1 MKPNIGIN
9 DRIARLIIGVVL
21 ISLALI
27 YKSTFMALGG
37 LFGIYEAFSSWC
49 VFYQLLGRNTCPIKN
64 PKSAIEWK
72 ETLIVGLRILFV
84 AIVLNIFARLVG
96 LSTWYEFLN
105 KPSKVLSWDNYI
117 FLFFVYPFIL
127 GLVGK
132 WKGTRSPNVQ
142 TRVKYTQR
150 R

>member
-1 MKPNIGIN
+1 MTPNIGIN

-37 LFGIYEAFSSWC
+37 LFSIYEAVSSWC
-49 VFYQLLGRNTCPIKN
+49 VFYQILGRNTCSIKN

-142 TRVKYTQR
+142 TRVKYSKGR
-150 R
+150 

>member
-1 MKPNIGIN
+1 MKPNIGRK
-9 DRIARLIIGVVL
+9 DRIVRFVIGVVL

-37 LFGIYEAFSSWC
+37 LFSIYEAFSSWC
-49 VFYQLLGRNTCPIKN
+49 VFYQLLGRNTCPIEN
-64 PKSAIEWK
+64 SKSVFRWK
-72 ETLIVGLRILFV
+72 ETLVVGLRILLS
-84 AIVLNIFARLVG
+84 AIVLNIFARFVG
-96 LSTWYEFLN
+96 LSTWYDFLN

-132 WKGTRSPNVQ
+132 WKRDN
-142 TRVKYTQR
+142 RA
-150 R
+150 

>member
-1 MKPNIGIN
+1 MKPNIGTK

-21 ISLALI
+21 ILLALI

-37 LFGIYEAFSSWC
+37 LFSIYEAFSSWC

-64 PKSAIEWK
+64 PKSAFPWK
-72 ETLIVGLRILFV
+72 EILFLGLRILLA
-84 AIVLNIFARLVG
+84 AIVLNIFAKFVG
-96 LSTWYEFLN
+96 LSTWYDFLN
-105 KPSKVLSWDNYI
+105 SPGKVLSWDNYI

-132 WKGTRSPNVQ
+132 WKRDNRAGVG
-142 TRVKYTQR
+142 
-150 R
+150 